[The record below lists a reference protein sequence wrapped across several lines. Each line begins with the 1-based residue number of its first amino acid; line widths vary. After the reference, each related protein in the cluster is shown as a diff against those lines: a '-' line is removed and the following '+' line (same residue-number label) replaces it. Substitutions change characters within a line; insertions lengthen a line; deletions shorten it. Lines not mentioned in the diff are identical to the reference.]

1 MRLRGQ
7 SDDQVDV
14 RLSIDE
20 LMLLKNV
27 LHEVCNGMH
36 FTDDDF
42 QTIFGFTRGEIEGML
57 LRTTSVLD
65 RLRIASE

>member
-7 SDDQVDV
+7 SDDQLDV

-20 LMLLKNV
+20 LMLLRNV

-36 FTDDDF
+36 LTEGDF
-42 QTIFGFTRGEIEGML
+42 QAIFGASRGEIDAL
-57 LRTTSVLD
+57 LRHATGVLD
-65 RLRIASE
+65 RLQITSE

>member
-7 SDDQVDV
+7 DDDQLDV

-20 LMLLKNV
+20 LMLLKSV
-27 LHEVCNGMH
+27 LHEVCHGMH
-36 FTDDDF
+36 FTDGDF
-42 QTIFGFTRGEIEGML
+42 QTIFGFTRGEVEGML

-65 RLRIASE
+65 RLRLTSE